1 MRAGGHSVTEF
12 TANGT
17 NNVNATREPLRSQAS
32 FCPRCNRTVNPIRPP
47 FPVKGWAAWTGLS
60 VITVVLLLGG
70 IVLWAVVGL
79 LLWRNSKAICP
90 ECGYDPIKGNVGW
103 TRESITLWLVLATC
117 FVISLWYSFW
127 IIKAVIWIF
136 DPVLD

>member
-1 MRAGGHSVTEF
+1 M
-12 TANGT
+12 
-17 NNVNATREPLRSQAS
+17 
-32 FCPRCNRTVNPIRPP
+32 
-47 FPVKGWAAWTGLS
+47 
-60 VITVVLLLGG
+60 ITVVLLLGG

-136 DPVLD
+136 DPGLD

>member
-1 MRAGGHSVTEF
+1 M
-12 TANGT
+12 
-17 NNVNATREPLRSQAS
+17 
-32 FCPRCNRTVNPIRPP
+32 
-47 FPVKGWAAWTGLS
+47 
-60 VITVVLLLGG
+60 ITVVLLLGG